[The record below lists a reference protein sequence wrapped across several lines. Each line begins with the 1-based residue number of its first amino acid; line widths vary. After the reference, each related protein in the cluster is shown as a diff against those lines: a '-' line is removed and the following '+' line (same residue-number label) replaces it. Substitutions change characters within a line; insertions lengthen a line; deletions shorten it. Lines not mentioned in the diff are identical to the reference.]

1 MEVIDN
7 FLEESYFNK
16 LVELLN
22 NTEFGWYTTREISN
36 PGETFGN
43 LYYQTHI
50 FYIDHEICSGFFD
63 ELRPLY
69 KKLDVKALIRV
80 KANLFP
86 AKEKLSEH
94 GWHTDYAYSNKTA
107 LLYINDTD
115 GYTKFEDGTKVDSV
129 KNRVLIF
136 DSNRKHLS
144 TNCTND
150 WSRLN
155 ININYF

>member
-16 LVELLN
+16 LAELLN
-22 NTEFGWYTTREISN
+22 SEEISWYTTKDITGR
-36 PGETFGN
+36 GQTFGN
-43 LYYQTHI
+43 LYYQTHM
-50 FYIDHEICSGFFD
+50 FYIDHEIMSSFFN

-69 KKLDVKALIRV
+69 GRLDVKSLIRV

-94 GWHTDYAYSNKTA
+94 GWHTDYEYYNKTA
-107 LLYINDTD
+107 LLYINTTD
-115 GYTKFEDGTKVDSV
+115 GYTKFEDGTKVDSI

-136 DSNRKHLS
+136 DSNTPHLS

>member
-1 MEVIDN
+1 MNPDLLKNSFSTKVSNQEKIVTVTPEKVAYS
-7 FLEESYFNK
+7 EE
-16 LVELLN
+16 
-22 NTEFGWYTTREISN
+22 
-36 PGETFGN
+36 
-43 LYYQTHI
+43 
-50 FYIDHEICSGFFD
+50 D
-63 ELRPLY
+63 LY

-144 TNCTND
+144 TNCTKD